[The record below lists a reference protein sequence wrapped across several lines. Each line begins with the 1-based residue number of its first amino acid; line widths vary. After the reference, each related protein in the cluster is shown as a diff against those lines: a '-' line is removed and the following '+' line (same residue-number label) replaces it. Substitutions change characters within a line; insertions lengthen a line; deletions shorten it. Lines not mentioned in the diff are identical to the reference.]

1 MAGYREITLP
11 GETRRPRGAAA
22 PIRGRVVASDWRT
35 VLGRALT
42 GTAALCR
49 QSPGTVLGSLAG
61 LGAAGFICFNA
72 LGHQAGPHP
81 APILPKIAS
90 PASPAQKAVPP
101 RPVAQ
106 ADAGP
111 AKEAVR
117 PEVRT
122 VPTSASKQAVRDPIG
137 EIIRSDETTA
147 SVTPRAEPKAA
158 KAAAPEASVMQA
170 QRALSKLGYG
180 SIKPDGL
187 MGPGTRAAIETFER
201 KAKLP
206 VTGKAAGKTL
216 KELVSRAVQG

>member
-1 MAGYREITLP
+1 MPGYREITLP
-11 GETRRPRGAAA
+11 GEGRRPRTVVA
-22 PIRGRVVASDWRT
+22 PARGRVVARDWRA
-35 VLGRALT
+35 VLGSALT
-42 GTAALCR
+42 GTADLCL

-72 LGHQAGPHP
+72 LSHQAGPHP
-81 APILPKIAS
+81 APILPKLAS
-90 PASPAQKAVPP
+90 PASPAQKAALP

-106 ADAGP
+106 AESAP
-111 AKEAVR
+111 AKETAR
-117 PEVRT
+117 TEVRT
-122 VPTSASKQAVRDPIG
+122 VPTASPKQAARDPIG

-147 SVTPRAEPKAA
+147 SVTPRAEPKVA
-158 KAAAPEASVMQA
+158 KAATPEASVMQA

-201 KAKLP
+201 KSKLP

-216 KELVSRAVQG
+216 KELVSRAAQG